1 MDTGKLRRLVRRLK
15 AGESL
20 LVKVATGHAL
30 VIRRDA
36 RDSNKF
42 LFEEFTAPEAKPYFV
57 IHPHDV
63 PNADGEL
70 FDGRRRP
77 RQRGRQRA
85 SGEVASGGI

>member
-1 MDTGKLRRLVRRLK
+1 MDTGKLRCLVRRLK

-57 IHPHDV
+57 IHPHDD
-63 PNADGEL
+63 PTADGEL
-70 FDGRRRP
+70 FDGRLP
-77 RQRGRQRA
+77 RERWRHRLGE
-85 SGEVASGGI
+85 EVAGGGI

>member
-20 LVKVATGHAL
+20 LVTVATGHAL

-42 LFEEFTAPEAKPYFV
+42 LFEEFTALEAKPYFV
-57 IHPHDV
+57 IHPHDD
-63 PNADGEL
+63 PMADGEL
-70 FDGRRRP
+70 FDGRRP
-77 RQRGRQRA
+77 RQRA